1 VCTTAGHGGVLLQFI
16 VCARVDRPCAKLAR
30 SWHIKRVHCTLP
42 RAQVLVVEQKRQWY
56 HFLTTT
62 CAIIGGVFT
71 VCGILD
77 GVSYSTVRMMK
88 KVELGKQG

>member
-1 VCTTAGHGGVLLQFI
+1 MALQLSFSRQ
-16 VCARVDRPCAKLAR
+16 VKCAL
-30 SWHIKRVHCTLP
+30 
-42 RAQVLVVEQKRQWY
+42 QVLVTEKPKQWY
-56 HFLTTT
+56 HFLTT

-77 GVSYSTVRMMK
+77 GISFSAHRIMK

>member
-1 VCTTAGHGGVLLQFI
+1 MSSHNSAFVLPSEGMRCQL
-16 VCARVDRPCAKLAR
+16 
-30 SWHIKRVHCTLP
+30 
-42 RAQVLVVEQKRQWY
+42 QVLVTEKPKQWY

-77 GVSYSTVRMMK
+77 GLSFSAQRIMK

>member
-1 VCTTAGHGGVLLQFI
+1 M
-16 VCARVDRPCAKLAR
+16 
-30 SWHIKRVHCTLP
+30 
-42 RAQVLVVEQKRQWY
+42 QVLVSEVRRQWY

-77 GVSYSTVRMMK
+77 GLSFNAYKVMK
-88 KVELGKQG
+88 KVELGKQT